1 MKEGFVL
8 FFKKKLHL
16 HFRQA
21 KAWKRALCRKMG
33 QRGVLMPISLTGSV
47 KRRNKL
53 ASLEATL
60 VRNYDRVTDLLTGVM
75 YRATSVAKK
84 IPEFYEIVS

>member
-47 KRRNKL
+47 KRR
-53 ASLEATL
+53 
-60 VRNYDRVTDLLTGVM
+60 
-75 YRATSVAKK
+75 KK
-84 IPEFYEIVS
+84 GGKAQKNIPVLCS